1 MTSVNPQQT
10 TLQNQYNQIGANLQ
24 STKPVLTAP
33 NFLHDM
39 GLNANLL
46 HNLRNDLDAV
56 INGSVPD
63 RALTNLVAGFQQLL
77 TSFSGGAKEWPAD
90 KVIPEGGKFF
100 VKSSDGL
107 LKEITPPKE
116 WPADKGFPEGS
127 KFFVKGSGG
136 LPKEITP
143 AKEWPAD
150 KVIPE
155 GGKFFVK
162 GSDGLLKEITP
173 PKERP
178 ADKALLEAR
187 AAVDDIS
194 QAAENLRSGLK
205 PLLSNSFFANSPE
218 Q

>member
-100 VKSSDGL
+100 VK
-107 LKEITPPKE
+107 
-116 WPADKGFPEGS
+116 
-127 KFFVKGSGG
+127 
-136 LPKEITP
+136 
-143 AKEWPAD
+143 
-150 KVIPE
+150 
-155 GGKFFVK
+155 